1 MTDQGTGRGAA
12 VQGNHF
18 GNGNI
23 DNSTNKTVNRG
34 GARQAEGATDAR
46 TTGARATVGPELSR
60 NVFVVHG
67 RDEQV
72 RREMFGLLRRLG
84 LNPLEWEHLVGATGL
99 PSPFI
104 GEVVAHAPSVAGA
117 ALVLLTP
124 DDVAVLHDDLK
135 GPAEPPHE
143 RTPFGQPRQ
152 NVLIELGMV
161 LMAYPE
167 RTVIVEFGD
176 VRPASDLAGRN
187 VIRFTADGN
196 PVFALRKVAQR
207 LQVAGCPV
215 DDRGNDWLDTDPFRD
230 LGAYR
235 RRG

>member
-1 MTDQGTGRGAA
+1 MTDQEAGRGEA
-12 VQGNHF
+12 VYGNHF
-18 GNGNI
+18 GKGDI
-23 DNSTNKTVNRG
+23 DLSTGKTVNHG
-34 GARQAEGATDAR
+34 GPGQAAERMADAR
-46 TTGARATVGPELSR
+46 ASAAPERSR

-104 GEVVAHAPSVAGA
+104 GEVVAHAPRVAGA

-135 GPAEPPHE
+135 GSAEPPHE
-143 RTPFGQPRQ
+143 LAPTGQPRQ

-161 LMAYPE
+161 LMAFPE

-176 VRPASDLAGRN
+176 IRPASDLAGRN

-196 PVFALRKVAQR
+196 PAFALRKVAQR

-215 DDRGNDWLDTDPFRD
+215 DDRGHDWLDTEPFQG
-230 LGAYR
+230 LGSYH

>member
-1 MTDQGTGRGAA
+1 MTDQEAGRGGA
-12 VQGNHF
+12 VYGNHF
-18 GNGNI
+18 GTGNI
-23 DNSTNKTVNRG
+23 DFSTGKTVNRG
-34 GARQAEGATDAR
+34 GPRQAAGRTAGAPEP
-46 TTGARATVGPELSR
+46 TGTELSR

-104 GEVVAHAPSVAGA
+104 GEVVAHAPTVAGA

-124 DDVAVLHDDLK
+124 DDVAVLHDDLR
-135 GPAEPPHE
+135 GSAEPAHE
-143 RTPFGQPRQ
+143 RLPSGQPRQ

-187 VIRFTADGN
+187 VVRFTADGN
-196 PVFALRKVAQR
+196 PAYALRKVAQR
-207 LQVAGCPV
+207 LEVAGCPV
-215 DDRGNDWLDTDPFRD
+215 DDRGHDWLDTEPFRD

>member
-1 MTDQGTGRGAA
+1 MTDHEAGRGGA
-12 VQGNHF
+12 VFGNHF

-23 DNSTNKTVNRG
+23 DFSTGKTVNRG
-34 GARQAEGATDAR
+34 DGGPAAGRRADTAPPSAAERG
-46 TTGARATVGPELSR
+46 R

-72 RREMFGLLRRLG
+72 RRKAFGLLRGLG
-84 LNPLEWEHLVGATGL
+84 LNPLEWEHLVGTTGTA
-99 PSPFI
+99 SPFI

-124 DDVAVLHDDLK
+124 DDVARLHDDLK
-135 GPAEPPHE
+135 GPAEPLHE
-143 RTPFGQPRQ
+143 REAAGQPRQ

-161 LMAYPE
+161 LMAFPD
-167 RTVIVEFGD
+167 RTVILEFGD
-176 VRPASDLAGRN
+176 IRPASDLAGRN
-187 VIRFTADGN
+187 VIRFSAEADLN
-196 PVFALRKVAQR
+196 IVLRKVAQR
-207 LQVAGCPV
+207 LRVAGCPV
-215 DDRGNDWLDTDPFRD
+215 DDSGHDWLDTEPFRD

>member
-1 MTDQGTGRGAA
+1 MTDQEAGRGATLY
-12 VQGNHF
+12 GNHF

-23 DNSTNKTVNRG
+23 DLSTGKTVHRG
-34 GARQAEGATDAR
+34 ADRAAARETEARPQA
-46 TTGARATVGPELSR
+46 GPERNR

-99 PSPFI
+99 ASPFI

-135 GPAEPPHE
+135 GSAEPAHE
-143 RTPFGQPRQ
+143 RVPHGQPRQ

-176 VRPASDLAGRN
+176 IRPASDLAGRN
-187 VIRFTADGN
+187 VIRFSGEGN
-196 PVFALRKVAQR
+196 PVLALRRVAQR
-207 LQVAGCPV
+207 LEVAGCPV
-215 DDRGNDWLDTDPFRD
+215 DDRGNDWLDTEPFLG
-230 LGAYR
+230 LGAYG